1 MSPCSASSCWVVALN
16 HFFSLISLYLPPS
29 AGELIR
35 SSRLLTVSLWFK
47 SWQILF
53 LVSLTVWF
61 VSSSFFVFFFLLF
74 LFYFVLLYCG
84 FFYILL
90 LLHVLLLVLAN
101 ECFMITVIQ
110 IDYMPC
116 NFIRHNLISV
126 SYYRIRLL
134 TVECSQLMKVILAES
149 VRTQEP

>member
-29 AGELIR
+29 AGELVR

-47 SWQILF
+47 SWQISF

-61 VSSSFFVFFFLLF
+61 VSSSFFVFFIVSILFCFTLLW
-74 LFYFVLLYCG
+74 

>member
-1 MSPCSASSCWVVALN
+1 MIRFVY
-16 HFFSLISLYLPPS
+16 FFL
-29 AGELIR
+29 
-35 SSRLLTVSLWFK
+35 
-47 SWQILF
+47 
-53 LVSLTVWF
+53 
-61 VSSSFFVFFFLLF
+61 LLF